1 MVPHRTLKGA
11 TEKMMLKIKTR
22 RPPGTTKPLN
32 PPLYSK
38 GVNMS

>member
-1 MVPHRTLKGA
+1 MVPHHTLKGT
-11 TEKMMLKIKTR
+11 TEEMMLKIKTR
-22 RPPGTTKPLN
+22 RHSGTTKPLS